1 MNPLL
6 SITHTDTVVIG
17 AGPAGLATAACLTR
31 AGIPFVILEREHR
44 VGAAWHRHYVRLHLH
59 TDKNRSALPFFP
71 YPQHYPRYPSRL
83 QVIEYLEDFA
93 RHFEVQPRLGQSV
106 ASVQHVDGLWQTMT
120 ADTTYMSRA
129 VVVATGYNG
138 APHVPSWPGQ
148 ELFGGEIVHSSAYRT
163 GGPYRGKTVLVV
175 GFGNSGGEIAI
186 DLWEH
191 GARVALAVRSP
202 INIIPR
208 DLLGMPILAIAIP
221 LNRLP
226 PRLADMLTAPTLR
239 LVFGNLTRLGLRK
252 PPYGPFAQI
261 RLRARVPLID
271 VGTVDLIRKR
281 HVQVR
286 PEIERFTRD
295 GVVFAGGEEARF
307 DAVILATGFRPALA
321 FLDEA
326 SAGLD
331 THDNPVAR
339 GREVLPGLYLCGF
352 YVSPTGMLR
361 EIAMEAKSIA
371 CEIARGYT
379 GMPAV
384 QTAVPDGPRAQHP
397 EVRSS

>member
-1 MNPLL
+1 MNNTPLM
-6 SITHTDTVVIG
+6 THTDTVVIG

-31 AGIPFVILEREHR
+31 AGIPCIILERENR
-44 VGAAWHRHYVRLHLH
+44 LGAAWHRHYERLHLH
-59 TDKNRSALPFFP
+59 TDKNRSELPFFR
-71 YPQHYPRYPSRL
+71 YPKHYPRYPSRL

-93 RHFEVQPRLGQSV
+93 RHFKVQPRFGQSV
-106 ASVQHVDGLWQTMT
+106 ASVQHVDGLWRIMT
-120 ADTTYMSRA
+120 ADTTYISRA

-148 ELFGGEIVHSSAYRT
+148 ELFGGQIVHSSAYRT

-191 GARVALAVRSP
+191 GARVTLAVRSP
-202 INIIPR
+202 VNIIPR

-226 PRLADMLTAPTLR
+226 PRLADVITAPTLR
-239 LVFGNLTRLGLRK
+239 LVFGSLTRLGLQK

-261 RLRARVPLID
+261 RLKARIPLID
-271 VGTVDLIRKR
+271 VGTVDLIRR
-281 HVQVR
+281 GHVQVR

-307 DAVILATGFRPALA
+307 DAVILATGYRPALA
-321 FLDEA
+321 FLHEA
-326 SAGLD
+326 SAVLD
-331 THDNPVAR
+331 THGNPVAS

-371 CEIARGYT
+371 REIARGYRT
-379 GMPAV
+379 TRKV
-384 QTAVPDGPRAQHP
+384 RTAAPEGPRAQRP

>member
-6 SITHTDTVVIG
+6 SMTHTDTVVIG

-31 AGIPFVILEREHR
+31 AGIPFVILERESR
-44 VGAAWHRHYVRLHLH
+44 LGAAWHRHYERLHLH
-59 TDKNRSALPFFP
+59 TDKHHSELPFFR
-71 YPQHYPRYPSRL
+71 YPKHYPRYPSRL
-83 QVIEYLEDFA
+83 QVIEYLETFA
-93 RHFEVQPRLGQSV
+93 QRFGIQPRFGQSV
-106 ASVQHVDGLWQTMT
+106 VSAQRLDGLWH
-120 ADTTYMSRA
+120 TTTGDAVCISRA
-129 VVVATGYNG
+129 VVVATGFNG
-138 APHVPSWPGQ
+138 EPHVPRWPGQ
-148 ELFGGEIVHSSAYRT
+148 ESFGGEILHSSTYRT
-163 GGPYRGKTVLVV
+163 GESYRGKTVLVV

-191 GARVALAVRSP
+191 GARVMLAARSP
-202 INIIPR
+202 VNVIPR

-226 PRLADMLTAPTLR
+226 PRLADTLTTPILR
-239 LVFGNLTRLGLRK
+239 LVFGNLTRLGLHK

-261 RLRARVPLID
+261 RLKARIPLID
-271 VGTVDLIRKR
+271 VGTVDLIRKG

-307 DAVILATGFRPALA
+307 DAVILATGYRPAMA

-326 SAGLD
+326 SAILD
-331 THDNPVAR
+331 TYGNPLAS
-339 GREVLPGLYLCGF
+339 GREVLRGLYLCGF
-352 YVSPTGMLR
+352 YVSPIGMLR
-361 EIAMEAKSIA
+361 EIAMEAKRIA
-371 CEIARGYT
+371 REIARGYT

-384 QTAVPDGPRAQHP
+384 RTAVPEGPRAPRP